1 MLTDSEQNSKKSWNV
16 QELLKYNTTK
26 QFSPQVLKNL
36 EKAKQGDLVRKST
49 IEDGNNNDEYKVH
62 RYSYRSRPDLD
73 NLKIEKPLPAKK
85 ELPQLTPLLHK
96 PRNSDAFAATGQ
108 RLAKLETLC
117 NNQREEIKSKSQII
131 EKLYNDANL
140 SKKSYQ
146 EELSL
151 IKDENQKLKDQV
163 ESLMKLLEK
172 NNIVYTTEQ
181 NTTPKADQVYEEL
194 PVPSDVNSSQSPSS
208 VNNTEGVTMVDEP
221 VTAASPLK
229 GKLAKEID
237 IKLVKKRIDDL
248 NDLIAGEQDIVK
260 DRDGA
265 YKFKRRDPIS
275 FCIYKNGIELEGFPF
290 YKYSQKEAQLILED
304 ILDGY
309 FPAILRDK
317 FPEGTPFELFSELD
331 NDYDE
336 TIAKNRSPKK
346 KIGEIARI
354 NHFATNQSDH
364 KSQGLSN
371 KPRDLSVNER
381 REEDIEIIAPSVKE
395 MKEAK
400 NPPEEE
406 MTTLK
411 IRTETGKKNIILKAL
426 VSDSIKTVY
435 ELVHIYSE
443 TRNFEIWGGYPPR
456 LYPRDNEASLRDL
469 DISGESV
476 FNLRGLLITT
486 N

>member
-1 MLTDSEQNSKKSWNV
+1 
-16 QELLKYNTTK
+16 
-26 QFSPQVLKNL
+26 
-36 EKAKQGDLVRKST
+36 
-49 IEDGNNNDEYKVH
+49 
-62 RYSYRSRPDLD
+62 
-73 NLKIEKPLPAKK
+73 
-85 ELPQLTPLLHK
+85 
-96 PRNSDAFAATGQ
+96 
-108 RLAKLETLC
+108 
-117 NNQREEIKSKSQII
+117 
-131 EKLYNDANL
+131 
-140 SKKSYQ
+140 
-146 EELSL
+146 
-151 IKDENQKLKDQV
+151 
-163 ESLMKLLEK
+163 MKFLGK
-172 NNIVYTTEQ
+172 NNIVYSPEQ
-181 NTTPKADQVYEEL
+181 NKADQVYEEL
-194 PVPSDVNSSQSPSS
+194 PAPSDVNSSPSLVS
-208 VNNTEGVTMVDEP
+208 ETEGIAMVDEP

-229 GKLAKEID
+229 GKMAKEID

-317 FPEGTPFELFSELD
+317 FPEGIPFELISELD
-331 NDYDE
+331 NDYNE
-336 TIAKNRSPKK
+336 SIAKNRSPKK

-364 KSQGLSN
+364 KSRGLSN

-381 REEDIEIIAPSVKE
+381 REEDIEIMAPSVKT
-395 MKEAK
+395 MKEA
-400 NPPEEE
+400 NSPLEEE

-426 VSDSIKTVY
+426 VSDSIKMVY

-443 TRNFEIWGGYPPR
+443 TKNFEIWGGYPPR
-456 LYPRDNEASLRDL
+456 LYSRDNEVSLRDL

-476 FNLRGLLITT
+476 FNLRGLLTT
-486 N
+486 IN